1 MASADSD
8 VIRWRRLQISELH
21 PLKVLRLWHKCLT
34 PLQKAPLW
42 GLSRGEVLQLLPY
55 LDCLKSVKQSSMT
68 SEITSCWLFLQVNS
82 KPPLSSSDSV
92 SSPCNKSPLVR
103 FQCVL
108 ERDSCFRSQSDNI
121 TEIVPTEISSTTS
134 ACQRQEQEVLVD
146 ETLTVIVA
154 PKAEEI
160 YWTDLDTFG

>member
-1 MASADSD
+1 
-8 VIRWRRLQISELH
+8 
-21 PLKVLRLWHKCLT
+21 
-34 PLQKAPLW
+34 
-42 GLSRGEVLQLLPY
+42 
-55 LDCLKSVKQSSMT
+55 MT
-68 SEITSCWLFLQVNS
+68 SEINSCLPFLQVNS

-134 ACQRQEQEVLVD
+134 ACQRQEQEVLED
-146 ETLTVIVA
+146 ETFDGHSC

-160 YWTDLDTFG
+160 YWTDLDTFGKYE

>member
-42 GLSRGEVLQLLPY
+42 SLSRGEVLQLLPY
-55 LDCLKSVKQSSMT
+55 LDCLKSVKQSSIT
-68 SEITSCWLFLQVNS
+68 SEINSCWPFLQVNS

-103 FQCVL
+103 FQCEASPWARLVF
-108 ERDSCFRSQSDNI
+108 EHYRNHSYRDFLNKLSLSEAG
-121 TEIVPTEISSTTS
+121 TG
-134 ACQRQEQEVLVD
+134 
-146 ETLTVIVA
+146 TVRGWNFDGQL
-154 PKAEEI
+154 PKS
-160 YWTDLDTFG
+160 WGDLLDWSRHFW

>member
-1 MASADSD
+1 MILCALN
-8 VIRWRRLQISELH
+8 VVLLRRNCGILKPGPIST
-21 PLKVLRLWHKCLT
+21 CMT
-34 PLQKAPLW
+34 PLQRDPLW
-42 GLSRGEVLQLLPY
+42 SLSRGEVLQLLPY
-55 LDCLKSVKQSSMT
+55 LDCLKSVKQSSIT
-68 SEITSCWLFLQVNS
+68 SEINCCWPFLQVNS

-121 TEIVPTEISSTTS
+121 TEIVPTEISSTSS
-134 ACQRQEQEVLVD
+134 ACQRQEQELLED
-146 ETLTVIVA
+146 ETLTVSC